1 MTLKSKILAAG
12 LAVIIAGGGIFMANI
27 NTAQAQ
33 TDNNNSSPTI
43 AQLQQMV
50 ETLKQQI
57 QQIIALIAQL
67 KPLETC
73 GNSFCRFGET
83 VTSCPRDC
91 QAVDN
96 CIQEGKWGQ
105 QNQKCCQGLTASY
118 RPAVSSGNI
127 DAQGLFICY
136 KCGDGICSE
145 NELQEYCPKDCSEVV
160 TDNGKAKCIATGGAW
175 IDSDCAGCIPQTRAE
190 RNAGSMVCAKICV
203 HGKICQ
209 CGNGKYW
216 GSREEGCL
224 TNAACAKEG
233 EWIDAPWNLEQK
245 NLAAS
250 GPTQCC
256 SGLTTYKNNGN
267 ESVQNGRC
275 VRNQY
280 TAMTGRYLCVKCGD
294 KICNSAAGENICS
307 CAADCAAV
315 NTCGNNICDTNETA
329 ASCPRDCQAVDNCI
343 QEGKWGQRNQKC
355 CQGLTANYR
364 PAVSSGN
371 IDAQGLFICYKCGD
385 GICSENELQEYCPK
399 DCRRCGNGMCE
410 GKEDQLNC
418 AADCGTAK
426 CALPYWPCWT
436 SSTTNPYGTILTPN
450 QCCEGTTCVMGA
462 ISGTCLPKD
471 DNKCGNAVCDSGET
485 ITGCATDCSGC
496 QKWTV
501 VKELGGAIMGTPD
514 IKPAGNRL
522 IIAGKGA
529 DNTLWVS
536 EYYPANNHLVAW
548 YSLSGQISG
557 TPTISVPTSW
567 NPGSKATIYAIGTDK
582 NQWWKNET
590 STGAWGEWQTSGSAG
605 QQLTPSKFAGV
616 DNKLYRLTLPETLGA
631 TAGAEMKSSVNIERC
646 DQIACSSDLSY
657 YECQAAGG
665 QIYAGKV
672 NNCHCPATCNSLS
685 GALCG
690 D

>member
-12 LAVIIAGGGIFMANI
+12 LTVIIAGGGIFMANI

-67 KPLETC
+67 KPQETC
-73 GNSFCRFGET
+73 GNGACRFGET
-83 VTSCPRDC
+83 AASCPSDC

-105 QNQKCCQGLTASY
+105 QNQKCCQGLTAS
-118 RPAVSSGNI
+118 
-127 DAQGLFICY
+127 
-136 KCGDGICSE
+136 
-145 NELQEYCPKDCSEVV
+145 
-160 TDNGKAKCIATGGAW
+160 
-175 IDSDCAGCIPQTRAE
+175 
-190 RNAGSMVCAKICV
+190 
-203 HGKICQ
+203 
-209 CGNGKYW
+209 
-216 GSREEGCL
+216 
-224 TNAACAKEG
+224 
-233 EWIDAPWNLEQK
+233 
-245 NLAAS
+245 
-250 GPTQCC
+250 
-256 SGLTTYKNNGN
+256 
-267 ESVQNGRC
+267 
-275 VRNQY
+275 
-280 TAMTGRYLCVKCGD
+280 
-294 KICNSAAGENICS
+294 
-307 CAADCAAV
+307 
-315 NTCGNNICDTNETA
+315 
-329 ASCPRDCQAVDNCI
+329 
-343 QEGKWGQRNQKC
+343 
-355 CQGLTANYR
+355 YR

-501 VKELGGAIMGTPD
+501 VKELGGAIMGN
-514 IKPAGNRL
+514 AR
-522 IIAGKGA
+522 
-529 DNTLWVS
+529 
-536 EYYPANNHLVAW
+536 H
-548 YSLSGQISG
+548 
-557 TPTISVPTSW
+557 
-567 NPGSKATIYAIGTDK
+567 
-582 NQWWKNET
+582 
-590 STGAWGEWQTSGSAG
+590 
-605 QQLTPSKFAGV
+605 
-616 DNKLYRLTLPETLGA
+616 
-631 TAGAEMKSSVNIERC
+631 
-646 DQIACSSDLSY
+646 
-657 YECQAAGG
+657 
-665 QIYAGKV
+665 
-672 NNCHCPATCNSLS
+672 
-685 GALCG
+685 
-690 D
+690 